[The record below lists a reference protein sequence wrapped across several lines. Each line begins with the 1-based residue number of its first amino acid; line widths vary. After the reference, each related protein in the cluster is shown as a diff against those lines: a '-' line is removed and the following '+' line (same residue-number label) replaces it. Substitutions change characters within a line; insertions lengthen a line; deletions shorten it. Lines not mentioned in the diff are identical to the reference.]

1 MMMSLY
7 ASLVSPPQAMSGS
20 LRTLCRDLSNAENL
34 VIGEDQRLFVT
45 TREGVYELLGGSGG
59 VCEKKLIPVRV
70 NDLPNSFMKNGIVA
84 HGHYLYL
91 ACAHV
96 HQSDNPLLKAI
107 MDDVNNVEQ
116 TSMGLLQIYLAAF
129 TFHAESWI
137 VRCDLRKTP
146 AAFTD
151 VLGSLPDNVLANGIA
166 IDTQRRC
173 LYVANSGP
181 SLTPGIYRV
190 PLEAAGVSVQDIPWC
205 RLPDCKPNGLK
216 ILDDTLYYTG
226 NGIPAA
232 VFGSVKINHDGS
244 ASEPQVIDTAALQVF
259 DDFEAVKQGFL
270 IAEFGDHLGLQA
282 GSLRFVSKRGRQLGV
297 LQHPDLSKPCA
308 VAVARQNG
316 ELVAAGD
323 ILIVNKNQGRVMV
336 FTPDEPWRD
345 SLAASPG

>member
-1 MMMSLY
+1 MMSLY
-7 ASLVSPPQAMSGS
+7 TSLVSPPQAVSGS
-20 LRTLCRDLSNAENL
+20 LRTLCRDVSNAENL
-34 VIGEDQRLFVT
+34 VISEEQRLFVT
-45 TREGVYELLGGSGG
+45 AREGVYELLGGSGG

-70 NDLPNSFMKNGIVA
+70 NDLPRSFLKNGIAA
-84 HGHYLYL
+84 HGNYLYL

-181 SLTPGIYRV
+181 SLTPGKQRR
-190 PLEAAGVSVQDIPWC
+190 E
-205 RLPDCKPNGLK
+205 
-216 ILDDTLYYTG
+216 
-226 NGIPAA
+226 
-232 VFGSVKINHDGS
+232 F
-244 ASEPQVIDTAALQVF
+244 ALQQIGVA
-259 DDFEAVKQGFL
+259 EVQLNQPTQMRHAVDVDAV
-270 IAEFGDHLGLQA
+270 AEQA
-282 GSLRFVSKRGRQLGV
+282 C
-297 LQHPDLSKPCA
+297 PCA
-308 VAVARQNG
+308 FDMCDRRLHANLIGDFVQRHAEGSRNSQRQFCVSGETQQRALQGQVQHLHRKRLGTENQLRWRSKGDAGIVASFVVHGSCLG
-316 ELVAAGD
+316 EFEFYL
-323 ILIVNKNQGRVMV
+323 LRMLPQSTLWSCN
-336 FTPDEPWRD
+336 
-345 SLAASPG
+345 